1 MLTDVERDWL
11 DYAWRV
17 VTCPAEHRSA
27 CIAAGG
33 AVPGPGRVDGNELR
47 WPGYVGRR
55 WEPGRGVLCVGAV
68 HREADP
74 TKHVGPTITRTNRE
88 LNEATRAWQSR
99 GRSPHGDETYLRAIQ
114 DAYVDALPTWDRWN
128 RHFRPLVEDHLRM
141 AREEIAWTNLAKCR
155 VSIDRGA
162 GERAAEQKVIR
173 LCQQRFVPIAD
184 LVAALR
190 PAAVLC
196 CVLKAIPGG
205 GIVES
210 WDSSAWSPRVF
221 TWFGLTGHDRHNTD
235 PHRRDFSEWAPEAA
249 AMIRA
254 RQSR

>member
-17 VTCPAEHRSA
+17 VTCPAEHLSA
-27 CIAAGG
+27 CVAAGG
-33 AVPGPGRVDGNELR
+33 AVSGPGRVDGNELR

-68 HREADP
+68 HREP
-74 TKHVGPTITRTNRE
+74 NPLGPEDEDLPINRTTRE
-88 LNEATRAWQSR
+88 LTEATRAWQSG
-99 GRSPHGDETYLRAIQ
+99 GRSPQGDEAYLRAVQ
-114 DAYVDALPTWDRWN
+114 LAYVDGLPTWPRWN
-128 RHFRPLVEDHLRM
+128 RHFKSLVEVHLGMRT
-141 AREEIAWTNLAKCR
+141 EEIAWTNLAKCR
-155 VSIDRGA
+155 VPINRDSD
-162 GERAAEQKVIR
+162 KVVR
-173 LCQQRFVPIAD
+173 LCQQRFSPIAD
-184 LVAALR
+184 LVATLR

-196 CVLKAIPGG
+196 SVLNAKAGG

-210 WDSSAWSPRVF
+210 WDSPTWSPIVF
-221 TWFGLTGHDRHNTD
+221 TWQGQSGHDRHNTD
-235 PHRRDFSEWAPEAA
+235 PKRRAFSGWAPEAA